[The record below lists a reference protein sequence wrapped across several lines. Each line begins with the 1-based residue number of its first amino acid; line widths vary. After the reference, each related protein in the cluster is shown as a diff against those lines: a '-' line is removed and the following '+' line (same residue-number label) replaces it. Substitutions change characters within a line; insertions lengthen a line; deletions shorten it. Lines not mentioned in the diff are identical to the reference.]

1 MHLHFECMLGALR
14 LRSHDRR
21 IAPLSAVAPS
31 DHLQSLFD
39 RHLESRQ
46 RSSEISIADRLPGAT
61 GYALRASSRLS
72 ASLFPTPQCGFGVPQ
87 FRCEE
92 SLDRVDIILAE
103 SSYRDFLPTRPSVWS
118 NTQVVEGPLLAHVPQ
133 RGLLPSHLR
142 FVDRHR

>member
-1 MHLHFECMLGALR
+1 MHLHIECMLGALR

-21 IAPLSAVAPS
+21 ITPLSVAAPS

-39 RHLESRQ
+39 HRLESRQ
-46 RSSEISIADRLPGAT
+46 RSSEISIADRLLGAT
-61 GYALRASSRLS
+61 GYAFRASSRLS
-72 ASLFPTPQCGFGVPQ
+72 ASPFPTPQCGFGVPQ
-87 FRCEE
+87 FHCEE
-92 SLDRVDIILAE
+92 FLDRVHIILAE
-103 SSYRDFLPTRPSVWS
+103 FSYRDFLPTLPSVWS